1 MCARACV
8 CSQALHTKHMS
19 KAIAD
24 LEQLRTRD
32 RSERL
37 KSDTILQQDQKA
49 LMMEIIK
56 SAESN
61 RKASA
66 YICTCKC
73 VSVSVSL
80 SVSLSVSVS
89 VFVYVSVSLCVCLH
103 LCLCL
108 CV

>member
-1 MCARACV
+1 
-8 CSQALHTKHMS
+8 MS
-19 KAIAD
+19 KATAD

-66 YICTCKC
+66 CICTCKF
-73 VSVSVSL
+73 VSVSM
-80 SVSLSVSVS
+80 SVSVL
-89 VFVYVSVSLCVCLH
+89 VSVSASASASVA
-103 LCLCL
+103 
-108 CV
+108 VTVFA